1 MPSETK
7 HVALEWSGGLRFTG
21 GEPGGPTTLIDAD
34 NVEAP
39 GPMLALLLAAASCS
53 AADVVLILQ
62 KMRVE
67 LHTLR
72 VAVAGVRRETD
83 PKRYLSMH
91 LTYEVGGTG
100 VDEAKA
106 RRAIDLSIEKY
117 CSVIHSLAADLRI
130 TYDLRLV

>member
-1 MPSETK
+1 MPPETK
-7 HVALEWSGGLRFTG
+7 HVTVEWNGGLKFTG

-34 NVEAP
+34 NAEAP
-39 GPMLALLLAAASCS
+39 GPVLALLLAAASCS

-67 LHTLR
+67 LRTLR
-72 VAVAGVRRETD
+72 VAVDGLRRETD
-83 PKRYLSMH
+83 PKRLVSIH
-91 LTYEVGGTG
+91 FVWELGGAG
-100 VDEAKA
+100 LDEAKA

-117 CSVIHSLAADLRI
+117 CSVIHSLAADVRI

>member
-1 MPSETK
+1 MPPETK
-7 HVALEWSGGLRFTG
+7 HVTVEWNGGLKFTG

-34 NVEAP
+34 NAEAP

-67 LHTLR
+67 LRTLR
-72 VAVAGVRRETD
+72 VAVDGLRRETD
-83 PKRYLSMH
+83 PKRFVSIHFVWEL
-91 LTYEVGGTG
+91 GGAG
-100 VDEAKA
+100 LDEAKA

-117 CSVIHSLAADLRI
+117 CSVIHSLAADVRI

>member
-1 MPSETK
+1 MPPETK
-7 HVALEWSGGLRFTG
+7 HVTVEWNGGLKFTG

-34 NVEAP
+34 NAEAP
-39 GPMLALLLAAASCS
+39 GSMLALLLAAASCS

-67 LHTLR
+67 LRTLR
-72 VAVAGVRRETD
+72 VAVDGLRRETD
-83 PKRYLSMH
+83 PKRFVSIHFVWEL
-91 LTYEVGGTG
+91 GGAG
-100 VDEAKA
+100 LDESKA

-117 CSVIHSLAADLRI
+117 CSVIHSLAADVRI